1 MKNHNEQ
8 LYDQQPIHS
17 FENNKQF
24 ELKSIHSLTRST
36 KPSLLSLLLIIII
49 ILHRHRETFA
59 PNTQRHRCD
68 QSTEF
73 AIVQRFQFL
82 VLFQFQFLRVLF
94 HRSIHFKHTF
104 ISHLDT
110 SSSALDIRY
119 SFSGKCLSFFI
130 K

>member
-1 MKNHNEQ
+1 MNNYTTK
-8 LYDQQPIHS
+8 QPIHS
-17 FENNKQF
+17 FGNNKQF
-24 ELKSIHSLTRST
+24 ELKSIHSLIHSFIHST
-36 KPSLLSLLLIIII
+36 KPLLLSLLLIII